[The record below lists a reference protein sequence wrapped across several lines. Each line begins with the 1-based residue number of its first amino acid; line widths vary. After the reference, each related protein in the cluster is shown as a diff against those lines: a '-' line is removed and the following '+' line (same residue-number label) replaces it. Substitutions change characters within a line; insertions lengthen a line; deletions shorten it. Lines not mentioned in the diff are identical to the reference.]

1 MSPLE
6 PIFSYQSVY
15 LGKTLINIEATI
27 AFGGAILMAV
37 IIIALE
43 CFCVN
48 TQNVY
53 LQQHIAISF
62 VSTGSYL
69 LYVSYNLR
77 YKLKKKVKA
86 LKKLEIARPE
96 KQARYEALLA
106 NYDQWTHAILVLGAY
121 IVPFLTFALQVDC
134 YFVMLCIALV
144 AYEGRS
150 PVEDFILMYQ
160 ESELKCAQEAK
171 IMKKWEKFGSW
182 LQKEDAK
189 LQDPE
194 GLITAY
200 RKFKATQGLD
210 ISKFVVNAQ

>member
-6 PIFSYQSVY
+6 PMFSYQAVY
-15 LGKTLINIEATI
+15 LGKTLTNIEAAI
-27 AFGGAILMAV
+27 AFYGAIFMAL

-62 VSTGSYL
+62 GSTGLYL
-69 LYVSYNLR
+69 SYVSYNLR
-77 YKLKKKVKA
+77 HKLKKRIKA

-106 NYDQWTHAILVLGAY
+106 NYDKWTHAILVLGAY
-121 IVPFLTFALQVDC
+121 IVPFLTFALQVD
-134 YFVMLCIALV
+134 YYLVMLGVALI

-150 PVEDFILMYQ
+150 SVEEFILMYQ
-160 ESELKCAQEAK
+160 DSEIKSTQEAE
-171 IMKKWEKFGSW
+171 IMKRWEKFGSW
-182 LQKEDAK
+182 LQKEDVK

-200 RKFKATQGLD
+200 RKFKATQGFDLA
-210 ISKFVVNAQ
+210 SFVVSKQ